1 MVKCTRFSNSSALFR
16 TTSRMLHAFRVKS
29 HMNSHRS
36 LRRRSSLRLRP
47 FVVACVCLAALAAG
61 LLISQP
67 KSSAQN
73 TRLILISEADSTRA
87 IALESVTRMKE
98 PFTAN
103 AHHFLSADQRTR
115 IQLFVLNLEPFADL
129 SALQAVAEDG
139 NHRTYTLPIEHVDP
153 VPNQQWTNSVTVR
166 LPDGIGDVGDVLV
179 QLSYRGAG
187 SNRVRVGIG
196 HIGGGLADDQ
206 GAVPTPAPAVVA
218 PTPNTNP
225 ITAGNLTTTDVQ
237 TIIAQAVSAA
247 AALNRA
253 VTVAVTDRE
262 GNILGTFQMTGATP
276 RTRFNGGVIFQQTAD
291 PVTGLP
297 PNGLEGA
304 DLPAALNPARLAAI
318 TKAGTAS
325 FFSTSGN
332 AFTPRTASFII
343 QEHIPANVSNQQGG
357 PLFGVQFS
365 QLPCSDIKKPGLPFG
380 LSGDPGG
387 MPIYKN
393 GLPAG
398 GVGIEGDGVYTVDRD
413 PSDFDKP
420 VEEMI
425 AVAAVRGYETPALIR
440 GDNIIVG
447 GLRLPFVNVSDAE
460 APRPA
465 TIAFGS
471 LSGTVIDP
479 IRGAQPSAFV
489 PMTLGGSPGAIDTRF
504 FPFQGSTSA
513 SPNALTAADVTRI
526 ITQAAHQADVTRA
539 AIRQPL
545 GSAARV
551 SITVVDSEGTVLG
564 IFRTFDAPVFGFDVS
579 AQKARTALLFSRAN
593 AAATL
598 RAAGFGNYVDA
609 AAADGLLLN
618 GSVAFSDRAVGFLA
632 RPFFPDGIDGTA
644 NGPFSRPITQWSVFS
659 NGLQIDIAR
668 TNLVA
673 ALLGSNVPCSSI
685 SYIPNGIQI
694 FPGSVPLYKN
704 GELVGAV
711 GISGD
716 GVDQDDIISSA
727 GAEGFVPPAPMR
739 SDQVFVRGIRLPFTK
754 FPRSPDL

>member
-1 MVKCTRFSNSSALFR
+1 
-16 TTSRMLHAFRVKS
+16 
-29 HMNSHRS
+29 
-36 LRRRSSLRLRP
+36 
-47 FVVACVCLAALAAG
+47 
-61 LLISQP
+61 
-67 KSSAQN
+67 
-73 TRLILISEADSTRA
+73 
-87 IALESVTRMKE
+87 MKE
-98 PFTAN
+98 PFTAT

-139 NHRTYTLPIEHVDP
+139 NHHTYTLAIEHVDP
-153 VPNQQWTNSVTVR
+153 VPNQQWTNSVTLR

-179 QLSYRGAG
+179 QLSYRGTG

-196 HIGGGLADDQ
+196 HIGGGLPDDQ

-225 ITAGNLTTTDVQ
+225 ITAGNLTPADVQ

-262 GNILGTFQMTGATP
+262 GNVLGSFQMTGATP
-276 RTRFNGGVIFQQTAD
+276 RTKFDGGVVFKQTAD

-297 PNGLEGA
+297 PQGLEGA
-304 DLPAALNPARLAAI
+304 DFPAALNPARLAAI
-318 TKAGTAS
+318 SKAGTAA
-325 FFSTSGN
+325 FFSTFGD

-343 QEHIPANVSNQQGG
+343 QEHFPPNVSNQPGG

-365 QLPCSDIKKPGLPFG
+365 QLACSDIKKPSLPFG
-380 LSGDPGG
+380 LSGDAGAVPV
-387 MPIYKN
+387 YKN
-393 GLPAG
+393 GVPSG
-398 GVGIEGDGVYTVDRD
+398 GVGIEGDGLYTVDRD
-413 PSDFDKP
+413 PMDFDKP
-420 VEEMI
+420 VEELI
-425 AVAAVRGYETPALIR
+425 AVAAGRGYEPPPLIR

-447 GLRLPFVNVSDAE
+447 GIRLTYVNVSDAE

-465 TIAFGS
+465 TMPFGS
-471 LSGTVIDP
+471 LPGTLLDP

-489 PMTLGGSPGAIDTRF
+489 PMTLGGSPGTVDTRF
-504 FPFQGSTSA
+504 FPFVGSTSA

-551 SITVVDSEGTVLG
+551 NITVVDTEGTVLG

-579 AQKARTALLFSRAN
+579 AQKARTANFYSRSN
-593 AAATL
+593 AGAQL

-609 AAADGLLLN
+609 AAADGLGLN
-618 GSVAFSDRAVGFLA
+618 GTVAFSDRAGGFLS

-644 NGPFSRPITQWSVFS
+644 NGPFSHPINQWSVF
-659 NGLQIDIAR
+659 NDGLQLDLVR

-704 GELVGAV
+704 GELVGAI

-716 GVDQDDIISSA
+716 GVDQDDIIASA
-727 GAEGFVPPAPMR
+727 GAEGYLPPVAMR
-739 SDQVFVRGIRLPFTK
+739 SDQVFVRGIRLPFVK